1 MGIRVK
7 VESENGHDESAK
19 ILPNMD
25 VPQQMSESEKPKESK
40 PPSLKPYMPPLP
52 LPQQFAKAKLDA
64 QI

>member
-1 MGIRVK
+1 M
-7 VESENGHDESAK
+7 ESANGYDESVST
-19 ILPNMD
+19 LPNEG
-25 VPQQMSESEKPKESK
+25 VPQKKSESEKPKESK